1 MIKVCRNSVS
11 KSLSTIFNDCLN
23 EEESPSEWKKV
34 NTVLFTRKE
43 KKASKN
49 RPTSLLSICI
59 KILEFRNIIYY
70 GMFMLFTDNNLIAQI
85 NQDLDL
91 ITNYALLF
99 KMFVMRFR

>member
-1 MIKVCRNSVS
+1 MRKNPP
-11 KSLSTIFNDCLN
+11 LN
-23 EEESPSEWKKV
+23 GKKL
-34 NTVLFTRKE
+34 TLYLFTRKE

-70 GMFMLFTDNNLIAQI
+70 GMFMHFTDNNLIAQI